1 MKGKIRNARLVGIT
15 ALSLMGG
22 AAQAQTPA
30 KGNVIVWM
38 HADNA
43 KYFKTV
49 ADNFMKAN
57 PEAKVTIREY
67 PNEAYKTAIQ
77 VGVASNQPPDVFF
90 NWAGDDSFKFARS
103 NQVLDLTPYAQ
114 SAGWGKTLGKG
125 ALNAFSQDGKL
136 WGAPFSQESKFFF
149 YNKALLAKQGLKVP
163 TSFSQLIGSCK
174 TLKAKGITP
183 ISFGNSE
190 RWPGVH
196 YLTILNQKVVG
207 EKQTGLDYRLQAS
220 ADKLFTDAGYVR
232 AFQMLKDMQDAGCFN
247 NAVNSV
253 SPQIA
258 EATFYSGQAAM
269 NFCGTWC
276 INTMNTNGFK
286 DKYGIF
292 PFPRVEGG
300 KGDQNYVI
308 AGPIG
313 LQISAKSQNKPA
325 AAAFVAFA
333 VSRSS
338 QIALLADEKRIP
350 VDAAAATTVKVEPI
364 QAEAI
369 ADLGKASGTAL
380 WLDTVLD
387 NTIAE
392 AYLNGI
398 QEVLNGTK
406 TPQQVVGVIRQ
417 AAINAKQK
425 LGR

>member
-1 MKGKIRNARLVGIT
+1 MNARNAGLISAVMLGLVGG
-15 ALSLMGG
+15 L
-22 AAQAQTPA
+22 AQAQTPL
-30 KGNVIVWM
+30 KGDVVVWM

-43 KYFKTV
+43 KYFQGV

-57 PEAKVTIREY
+57 PTVKVTVREY

-103 NQVLDLTPYAQ
+103 NQVLDLSSYAQ
-114 SAGWGKTLGKG
+114 SAGWNKTLSKG
-125 ALNAFSQDGKL
+125 ALGAFSQGGKL

-149 YNKALLAKQGLKVP
+149 YSKDLFAKENLKVP
-163 TSFSQLIGSCK
+163 TTFTDLLGTCK

-207 EKQTGLDYRLQAS
+207 EKQTAVDYGLSAP
-220 ADKLFTDAGYVR
+220 ADKLFTDAGYVA
-232 AFQMLKDMQDAGCFN
+232 AFQDLKDMQDAGCFN

-258 EATFYSGQAAM
+258 EASFYSGQAAM
-269 NFCGTWC
+269 NYCGTWC
-276 INTMNTNGFK
+276 INTMDTNGFK
-286 DKYGIF
+286 DKYGLFRF
-292 PFPRVEGG
+292 PSIAGG

-313 LQISAKSQNKPA
+313 LQVSAKSQNKPA
-325 AAAFVAFA
+325 AAAFVAYA
-333 VSRSS
+333 VSRPS
-338 QIALLADEKRIP
+338 QVALLSNEKRIP
-350 VDAAAATTVKVEPI
+350 VDAAAAATVKVEPI
-364 QAEAI
+364 QAQAI
-369 ADLGKASGTAL
+369 ADLGKADGTAL
-380 WLDTVLD
+380 WLDTVLE
-387 NTIAE
+387 NSVAE

-406 TPQQVVGVIRQ
+406 TPQQVMGAIRQ
-417 AAINAKQK
+417 AALTAKQK